1 MKICIIGGHGK
12 IALLLHPL
20 LVDSGHEVT
29 ALIRNADHVSEV
41 EETGAR
47 AVVADVEH
55 LDTEQ
60 LAEQFAGF
68 DAVIWSAGA
77 GGGNPERTYAVD
89 RDAAIRAI
97 EAATQAGVPRFVMV
111 SYVGSG
117 RDDIPADNPFSHYA
131 TAKAEADAHL
141 RSSSLNWTI
150 VAPGQLTE
158 EAATGKIEYGD
169 HVLAGETSRANV
181 AHVLALAVGRADL
194 GGVTVWFRDGAHPV
208 ELALDSLRRRQSGE
222 TVNVLTEG
230 VGPDGPHIQ
239 GVDADVPRD

>member
-20 LVDSGHEVT
+20 LVQSGHEVA
-29 ALIRNADHVSEV
+29 ALIRNPDHASEV
-41 EETGAR
+41 EETGAA

-97 EAATQAGVPRFVMV
+97 EAASNAGVSRFVMV

-141 RSSSLNWTI
+141 RSSALNWTI
-150 VAPGQLTE
+150 IAPGQLTE
-158 EAATGKIEYGD
+158 DAPTGLIEYGD
-169 HVLAGETSRANV
+169 HVTQGETSRGNV
-181 AHVLALAVGRADL
+181 AHVLALAVARADL
-194 GGVTVWFRDGAHPV
+194 AGVTVWFRDGVHPID
-208 ELALDSLRRRQSGE
+208 LALDSLVRRQSGE
-222 TVNVLTEG
+222 TVSSLTEG
-230 VGPDGPHIQ
+230 VGPDGPFIQ